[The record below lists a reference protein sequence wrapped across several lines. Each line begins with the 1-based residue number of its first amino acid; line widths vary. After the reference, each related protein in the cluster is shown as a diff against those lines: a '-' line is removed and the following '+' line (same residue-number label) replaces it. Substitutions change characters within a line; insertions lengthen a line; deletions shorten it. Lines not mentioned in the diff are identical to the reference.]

1 VKTRRASA
9 TGAGLAIV
17 VNANAKRGGR
27 RIAVQIGE
35 VLPGAVIR
43 LTKSADEV
51 QGFLR
56 SLGPTKAVMAA
67 GGDGS
72 AVTLL
77 TALDAVTPQDRELP
91 AFGVLPLGTGNA
103 FAHSLGARSLD
114 ACVRALAR
122 HRGPLPTRSTRVF
135 SCDEKLTFFA
145 GSGWDAEILDDYRA
159 QLESAP
165 SRRVAKSVWGYLSAV
180 ALRTA
185 PKTFLHGKAT
195 VRIESLAPEVYGIDA
210 RGAVRRLEGIGMGS
224 LLYEGPASV
233 AGCATCPEFGYRF
246 RAYPHAERMPGMM
259 NVRVYEQTTLR
270 AIRDIPRLWHG
281 QHPLDGMTDWFTSH
295 VRMTFSRDVPL
306 QVGGEAVGRRR
317 IVDYRIAP
325 RTIRAIDFRRLL

>member
-1 VKTRRASA
+1 
-9 TGAGLAIV
+9 

-27 RIAVQIGE
+27 RIAVQIGQ

-51 QGFLR
+51 HGFLR
-56 SLGPTKAVMAA
+56 SLGPVKAVMAA

-77 TALDAVTPQDRELP
+77 TALDAVTPIDRELP

-103 FAHSLGARSLD
+103 FAHSLGARTLD
-114 ACVRALAR
+114 ACVRALR
-122 HRGPLPTRSTRVF
+122 QNRGPLPTRSTRVF

-159 QLESAP
+159 QLETAP

-180 ALRTA
+180 VLRTA
-185 PKTFLHGKAT
+185 PKTLLHGKAR
-195 VRIESLAPEVYGIDA
+195 VRVESLAPEVYGIDA
-210 RGAVRRLEGIGMGS
+210 RGSVRRLEGVGVGA

-246 RAYPHAERMPGMM
+246 RAYPHAERMPGLL

-270 AIRDIPRLWHG
+270 ALRDIPRLWRG
-281 QHPLDGMTDWFTSH
+281 QHPLEGMTDWFTSH

-306 QVGGEAVGRRR
+306 QVGGEAVGQRRV
-317 IVDYRIAP
+317 VDYRISP
-325 RTIRAIDFRRLL
+325 REVRAIDFRRLL